1 MNPIKHL
8 RRFAAVLTSLAAG
21 LVAFGATAALAMPVP
36 DPGAGYTPVFAR
48 PVPIPG
54 TEFRPSAP
62 VPGPARTV
70 THTVVMGGM
79 PGWQITLIAVGAA
92 LLAATVTVLADR
104 VRAAR
109 RPAAAAA
116 A

>member
-79 PGWQITLIAVGAA
+79 PGWQITLIALGAA
-92 LLAATVTVLADR
+92 L
-104 VRAAR
+104 
-109 RPAAAAA
+109 AAAAVTIVLARARAGHRTVPSLA